1 MFAPLSRGDGWR
13 GGGGEMAIKGRSF
26 GAAFN
31 FVISLSVCGG
41 GVKLNGGGLRYLGR
55 KRLQNEF

>member
-1 MFAPLSRGDGWR
+1 MAPLSRGDGWR
-13 GGGGEMAIKGRSF
+13 GGGGEMAIMGCSL

-31 FVISLSVCGG
+31 FVISLSVCWV

-55 KRLQNEF
+55 KRLRNEF